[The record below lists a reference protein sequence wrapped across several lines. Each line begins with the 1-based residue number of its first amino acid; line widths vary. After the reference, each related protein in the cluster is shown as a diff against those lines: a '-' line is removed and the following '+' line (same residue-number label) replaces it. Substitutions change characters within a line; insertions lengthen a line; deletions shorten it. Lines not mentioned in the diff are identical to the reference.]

1 MNQIMKRIT
10 NDRSARAQSA
20 VPTIAATLLAI
31 ASGFA
36 AAEPAE
42 AEKQLQPLAF
52 SAGRCW
58 TATFAD
64 GKTTDTH
71 CYDWMHGGRQ
81 LRDTHVV
88 RGAAGE
94 YRGETVYL
102 WDAEH
107 ARIVYRYVDAN
118 RGHSDGHV
126 EAVGDALRFPQ
137 DRYVGADGR
146 KIHLV
151 SAWRRTIASI
161 CSRSNSLV
169 ASYAKR

>member
-20 VPTIAATLLAI
+20 LPTIAATILAI

-52 SAGRCW
+52 SAGHCW

-64 GKTTDTH
+64 DKTTDTH

-94 YRGETVYL
+94 
-102 WDAEH
+102 
-107 ARIVYRYVDAN
+107 
-118 RGHSDGHV
+118 
-126 EAVGDALRFPQ
+126 
-137 DRYVGADGR
+137 
-146 KIHLV
+146 
-151 SAWRRTIASI
+151 
-161 CSRSNSLV
+161 
-169 ASYAKR
+169 